1 MKTPSMT
8 HRSSPF
14 LFLAAIAVAASLNAG
29 TAFAG
34 VHTLWATAVPET
46 SVPANT
52 APWNNESHATQAPT
66 CTNCNTS
73 ACLFTTNSVNGNTTP
88 LTATDFANFVLP
100 PGERI
105 IRVKVEV
112 VCRYNENT
120 SANLGFRAFAPNHGI
135 DTGWLSSATFN
146 TLGLGH
152 GVVECAERLGAHG
165 NITGIEPNWTAAK
178 VNNLQFQVR
187 RQAGLTNNTLRVLA
201 MKVVVATEAVPTA
214 PNTPSN
220 LRATGSTANSISLAW
235 NDNASNETGYVLQ
248 QLNPGLDP
256 SAPGNWTSVNLP
268 VNATS
273 TTRSNLA
280 GGTYRFVVRAVNAAG
295 SSNASNTLF
304 ASTQAAP
311 PPGNRFWINEIRTEG
326 SSDYIEIA
334 APAGTV
340 LYGQPGVDYALLQYV
355 QTGAASNNR
364 CRLETGVDFPD
375 GLIRFNHPGSS
386 ASVAPNQMN
395 GMGVVRIQKILPSN
409 RAAFAFVRI
418 VNGAQVELLDF
429 VTHRGSSS
437 ATAPMTA
444 EAQDPYLAN
453 RASSAIPYTLYGQG
467 QGKSLRLV
475 GSGCTRS
482 AFQWSAPALQ
492 ATNGTINV
500 GQAFA
505 GCP

>member
-1 MKTPSMT
+1 MTRRTFKSMLLT
-8 HRSSPF
+8 T
-14 LFLAAIAVAASLNAG
+14 IAVAMSFNAG
-29 TAFAG
+29 AAFAG
-34 VHTLWATAVPET
+34 IHTLWASAVPET
-46 SVPANT
+46 SVPAST
-52 APWNNESHATQAPT
+52 APWNNEAYATQAPT

-73 ACLFTTNSVNGNTTP
+73 ACQFTTNSVNGNTTP
-88 LTATDFANFVLP
+88 LTATDFASFVLP

-120 SANLGFRAFAPNHGI
+120 SASLGFRAFAPNHGI

-146 TLGLGH
+146 TIGQGN

-178 VNNLQFQVR
+178 VNNLQLQVR

-201 MKVVVATEAVPTA
+201 MKIIVATEAVPTA

-220 LRATGSTANSISLAW
+220 LRATGSTASSITLAW
-235 NDNASNETGYVLQ
+235 NDNASNETGYVLH

-256 SAPGNWTSVNLP
+256 NAPGNWTSVNLP
-268 VNATS
+268 VNS
-273 TTRSNLA
+273 TGVTRSNLA
-280 GGTYRFVVRAVNAAG
+280 GGTYRFMVRAVNAAG
-295 SSNASNTLF
+295 SSNASNTLV
-304 ASTQAAP
+304 ASTQTAP
-311 PPGNRFWINEIRTEG
+311 PPANRFWINEIRTEG
-326 SSDYIEIA
+326 SDDYIEIA

-340 LYGQPGVDYALLQYV
+340 LFGQPGVTYAVLQYT
-355 QTGAASNNR
+355 QTGATSSNR
-364 CRLETGVDFPD
+364 CRLETGVNFPD

-409 RAAFAFVRI
+409 RAAFAFVRL
-418 VNGAQVELLDF
+418 VNGSQVELLDF

-437 ATAPMTA
+437 ATAPMTV

-453 RASSAIPYTLYGQG
+453 RTSTAIPYTLYGQG
-467 QGKSLRLV
+467 LGKSLRLV

-482 AFQWSAPALQ
+482 AFQWSLPSLQ

-500 GQAFA
+500 GQVFV